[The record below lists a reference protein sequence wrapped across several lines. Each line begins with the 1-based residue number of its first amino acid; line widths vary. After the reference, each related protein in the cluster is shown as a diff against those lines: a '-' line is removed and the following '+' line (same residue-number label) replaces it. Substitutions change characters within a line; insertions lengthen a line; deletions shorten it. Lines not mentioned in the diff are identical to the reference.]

1 MVPWILISILMIM
14 TTIKLARESR
24 MEPDEES
31 ILNVR
36 KLSLIITIGALFL
49 VIFFNFTKG
58 KSVRGDNSTTTD
70 WAYFNSDLES
80 QDLEQSPE

>member
-1 MVPWILISILMIM
+1 
-14 TTIKLARESR
+14 
-24 MEPDEES
+24 MEPNEES

-58 KSVRGDNSTTTD
+58 KNIRGDSSTTTD
-70 WAYFNSDLES
+70 WTYFNVDPES
-80 QDLEQSPE
+80 QDLDQSPG

>member
-1 MVPWILISILMIM
+1 
-14 TTIKLARESR
+14 

-58 KSVRGDNSTTTD
+58 KNIRGDNSTTTD
-70 WAYFNSDLES
+70 WAYFNFDLEARIWNNPRNKILS
-80 QDLEQSPE
+80 SSSYPRVT